1 MRGIKHL
8 VKNDPQTT
16 IDIGLIEKYNSASQ
30 TFSIHLFKTSC
41 KAVCSIPAY
50 MKGTITV
57 GGSTVDRF
65 TQSEIEGFIGEYAV
79 VLNPATSPII
89 ISVFEGD

>member
-1 MRGIKHL
+1 MRLL
-8 VKNDPQTT
+8 VKNDSQIT
-16 IDIGLIEKYNSASQ
+16 IDIGLIEGYDSTDK
-30 TFSIHLFKTSC
+30 TFSIHLLKTSR
-41 KAVCSIPAY
+41 KAVCAIPAY
-50 MKGTITV
+50 MNGTITI

-89 ISVFEGD
+89 LSVFEGD